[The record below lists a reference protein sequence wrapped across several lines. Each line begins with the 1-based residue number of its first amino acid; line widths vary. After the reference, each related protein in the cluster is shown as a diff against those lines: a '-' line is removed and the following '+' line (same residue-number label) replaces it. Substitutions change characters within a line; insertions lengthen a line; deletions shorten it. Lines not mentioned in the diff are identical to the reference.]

1 MNIDAEVTAD
11 LVGDYLFT
19 DEDFIRNLS
28 AEHQNLFQK
37 VYAEIKYLLKAAI
50 AGSTEA
56 RKLEKVKK
64 MFDKA
69 YRESTEAQKNTTEDG
84 GVRYSIVAL
93 DNGNVYV
100 KASRNIITGTTKAD
114 QRKNITDF
122 FNDLLEGNSSL
133 DIQTIEGDVLTIT
146 KAETAD
152 KARDDYKTVQ
162 GQPVK
167 MTDAEFLVKLRAE
180 AHIDELAE
188 ISHKNNR
195 PPVPDGKNHT
205 FAKNGFT
212 YRRAYF
218 EDFDGQYYEITL
230 SIGHNGTVA
239 TVYNVGKISKGALPS
254 AKIIAVVGSKA
265 LGKTPSTFSL
275 SKTTE
280 NVNTDFSLSTT
291 TEDIAPVGN
300 FNIHGWDIADI
311 DAPIRDDIIID
322 TSANAVYN
330 ENRGDSYAR
339 TDEFR
344 KLQTESQRMSAE
356 EWNFYL
362 RGGENEIVRRRISA
376 VLQRQMDAF
385 RSSGGS
391 YDGVLTLSG
400 KGNQFNIYEG
410 VDPSLFHDIFEV
422 SRKYLRNG
430 ELVDLHDVET
440 TEDGVGY
447 NDCYNYL
454 SEDGLSGFS
463 ITPDGDLI
471 SVFNASEKG
480 GFLRAIS
487 DVVKTKVKTL
497 DCYASPN
504 QNLMEMYQKTFGFK
518 TASVMDYNMEY
529 DHDNIAENHNKP
541 KVAFMVNSD
550 ADVELREFGK
560 DAYDEA
566 LAYRNSFLDQA
577 ANNELS
583 VVHDVSE
590 KIRIKVKNLQTELDN
605 NQRLR
610 EESSADYEAEIARLQ
625 SEYEAKKNK
634 TTRAANDL
642 LRRIERMQRLKNN
655 VDADYAS
662 RISDLKGRIE
672 KMSTPTYKMAAQRKA
687 KQGQYTALVEEL
699 VGDTSTWVDKK
710 LGLSYKVNTLRRN
723 LRDIVR
729 DANGNKDTARA
740 DAIYDE
746 LQGNYNRNEAELKRE
761 SRRIKAP
768 FAEMKLNKD
777 EDAYAHMLGEL
788 WYNPQTTLTE
798 DVVKDFFNK
807 NQGNIDVEKVDN
819 AIKERSDM
827 GSGYSRR
834 GCKRSMG

>member
-1 MNIDAEVTAD
+1 MICRAKLKGDYQKKRSYLESVYAKTDANGNILKDANGNTVWIRDDVNIDAEVTAD

-28 AEHQNLFQK
+28 AKHQNLFQK
-37 VYAEIKYLLKAAI
+37 VYAEIKYLLKAAT

-69 YRESTEAQKNTTEDG
+69 YRESIEAQKNTTEDG
-84 GVRYSIVAL
+84 GVKYSIINL
-93 DNGNVYV
+93 DSGKSYV
-100 KASRNIITGTTKAD
+100 QASRQIIHGSSIAEWRS
-114 QRKNITDF
+114 QITEF
-122 FNDLLEGNSSL
+122 FNRALKDGPIE
-133 DIQTIEGDVLTIT
+133 IETIEGDMLTISRNT
-146 KAETAD
+146 AE
-152 KARDDYKTVQ
+152 KARSKATTEN
-162 GQPVK
+162 GISREL
-167 MTDAEFLVKLRAE
+167 TDKEFLVKLHAE
-180 AHIDELAE
+180 AHVDELAE
-188 ISHKNNR
+188 ISLKHRR
-195 PPVPDGKNHT
+195 PPVPDGKNHS
-205 FAKNGFT
+205 FAKDGFT
-212 YRRAYF
+212 YRTAYF
-218 EDFDGQYYEITL
+218 QDFDGSYYKITL
-230 SIGHNGTVA
+230 SIGHNGNVA
-239 TVYNVGKISKGALPS
+239 TVYNVGKIKADDIPDG
-254 AKIIAVVGSKA
+254 KIISTIGSKA
-265 LGKTPSTFSL
+265 DMSSTKYSI
-275 SKTTE
+275 SNATE
-280 NVNTDFSLSTT
+280 NVNTDFSLSTP
-291 TEDIAPVGN
+291 TEDISPTGN

-311 DAPIRDDIIID
+311 DAPIRDDINVD

-422 SRKYLRNG
+422 SRRYLRNG

-577 ANNELS
+577 ANNEPS

-590 KIRIKVKNLQTELDN
+590 KIRIKIQNLQTELDN

-625 SEYEAKKNK
+625 SEYEAK
-634 TTRAANDL
+634 
-642 LRRIERMQRLKNN
+642 MLKQHIKEGLF
-655 VDADYAS
+655 Y
-662 RISDLKGRIE
+662 GR
-672 KMSTPTYKMAAQRKA
+672 
-687 KQGQYTALVEEL
+687 
-699 VGDTSTWVDKK
+699 TS
-710 LGLSYKVNTLRRN
+710 LLSYAFSLFSSSC
-723 LRDIVR
+723 L
-729 DANGNKDTARA
+729 
-740 DAIYDE
+740 AI
-746 LQGNYNRNEAELKRE
+746 
-761 SRRIKAP
+761 S
-768 FAEMKLNKD
+768 
-777 EDAYAHMLGEL
+777 
-788 WYNPQTTLTE
+788 
-798 DVVKDFFNK
+798 
-807 NQGNIDVEKVDN
+807 
-819 AIKERSDM
+819 
-827 GSGYSRR
+827 
-834 GCKRSMG
+834 